1 MKKRILTALISLSL
15 AASFCLLSSCTSSE
29 KDNSESSVQE
39 SEKSEASV
47 VSVSDESSVSKAE
60 ELTEAEEFGKKV
72 QDYFKEYLSIN
83 NEFTYK
89 TGVTFGMSSE
99 GASVRGY
106 YHNDKIK
113 LLKVRAYGEL
123 GKNYWDFYVVDE
135 NTLFVALTEYEYSTS
150 ISLGDPDEIYIA
162 KEYLEL
168 YAVSNGKAYKY
179 DLEKIEFGEE
189 TERDIKG
196 VFDDTIK
203 YINSSDFVDDP
214 TIW

>member
-15 AASFCLLSSCTSSE
+15 AASFCLLSSCASSE
-29 KDNSESSVQE
+29 KDNSESSVQD

-60 ELTEAEEFGKKV
+60 ELTEAELFNKKV
-72 QDYFKEYLSIN
+72 QDYFKEYLAIN

-189 TERDIKG
+189 PERDIKG
-196 VFDDTIK
+196 VFDDAVE

-214 TIW
+214 ALW

>member
-1 MKKRILTALISLSL
+1 
-15 AASFCLLSSCTSSE
+15 
-29 KDNSESSVQE
+29 
-39 SEKSEASV
+39 
-47 VSVSDESSVSKAE
+47 
-60 ELTEAEEFGKKV
+60 
-72 QDYFKEYLSIN
+72 
-83 NEFTYK
+83 
-89 TGVTFGMSSE
+89 MSAE

-135 NTLFVALTEYEYSTS
+135 NTLFVFLTDYEYSTS

-196 VFDDTIK
+196 VFDDAVE